1 MTDLMRQ
8 GFENHPSFVGMDFSR
23 VKDFPNYYDSPYA
36 NGAWEGWQ
44 EGWNAALGL
53 KDVNNLQYKIGD
65 TLWFAN
71 GGEKLTEG
79 KVVHIFGW
87 GATVQYVLEYNAV
100 IDYHVVC
107 RNGLCVSENPE
118 GPLNLSK
125 LAKEAGINIKKRL
138 EERGIK

>member
-1 MTDLMRQ
+1 MTDLMREE
-8 GFENHPSFVGMDFSR
+8 FEKRMSSYGDVLERKYVDGYML
-23 VKDFPNYYDSPYA
+23 PNVQR
-36 NGAWEGWQ
+36 AWQSWQ

-53 KDVNNLQYKIGD
+53 KDTKDLQYKIGD

-71 GGEKLTEG
+71 GGDKLTEG

-100 IDYHVVC
+100 IDDHVVC
-107 RNGLCVSENPE
+107 RNGLCVSETPE

-125 LAKEAGINIKKRL
+125 LAKEAGMNIKKRL
-138 EERGIK
+138 EERGKR

>member
-1 MTDLMRQ
+1 MTDLMREE
-8 GFENHPSFVGMDFSR
+8 FEKRMSSYGDCLERKYVDGYML
-23 VKDFPNYYDSPYA
+23 PNVQR
-36 NGAWEGWQ
+36 AWTSWQ

-71 GGEKLTEG
+71 GGDKLTEG

-125 LAKEAGINIKKRL
+125 LAKEAGVNIKKRL
-138 EERGIK
+138 EERGVK

>member
-1 MTDLMRQ
+1 MTDLMREE
-8 GFENHPSFVGMDFSR
+8 FEKRMAIYGDVLERKYTIHYML
-23 VKDFPNYYDSPYA
+23 PNVDR
-36 NGAWEGWQ
+36 AWTWWQ

-53 KDVNNLQYKIGD
+53 KDSNNLQYKIGD

-71 GGEKLTEG
+71 GGDKLTEG

-125 LAKEAGINIKKRL
+125 LAKEAGVRIRKRM
-138 EERGIK
+138 EEWDK

>member
-1 MTDLMRQ
+1 MTDLMREE
-8 GFENHPSFVGMDFSR
+8 FEKYMASKRKPVQINYADGHGYMDAE
-23 VKDFPNYYDSPYA
+23 VQI
-36 NGAWEGWQ
+36 AWNTWQ
-44 EGWNAALGL
+44 KAWNAAVGL
-53 KDVNNLQYKIGD
+53 KDVNGLQYKIGD

-71 GGEKLTEG
+71 GGDKLTEG

-107 RNGLCVSENPE
+107 RNSLCVSENPE

-125 LAKEAGINIKKRL
+125 LAKEAGVNIKKRL
-138 EERGIK
+138 EERGVK